1 MLPAHDLLPLA
12 AALDERE
19 LEHESKPDWLR
30 RVGVINDYVRIPYAN
45 GSSFASQFLY
55 RELSRRGHRVTI
67 IGPSDPLATAAE
79 LPKRHIAFPS
89 VPLRNHPGVRLAL
102 PGGRALR
109 RVAREGLNLLLA
121 QTGSALLDLGPWLR
135 HAHGVPLLCVNTVH
149 LPSVYNVLLPD
160 RLNGNPEINALFR
173 DHIVPAMERQSA
185 LAYNAGDGLIVLSE
199 SLRSYWQERGVT
211 VPIHVIPRSVEP
223 RIFDGAAGAD
233 PFSPQAPR
241 GGRLLV
247 VCRHS
252 REKGLRRLL
261 EIFARSIAPKSPNAT
276 LTLVGDGPDH
286 DAFKRAARSLGVED
300 RCFFPGEFSL
310 NTIPSWYRHADVFL
324 YTSLSETYGQ
334 VVSEAMWCALPVV
347 ALADGM
353 GVSQQIR
360 SGETGILVP
369 NRGPEELVNQQF
381 AAEALALLADPGRRQ
396 ALGRDA
402 ERVARE
408 QSSPARW
415 MERHYLAFEA
425 ARERRE
431 HDFDRPDAPEPYL
444 ARWAAIHT
452 ALALLGCLRKPATLN
467 RHGRK
472 PPQWNDLLDGPARA
486 TVAAGAPP
494 RSLMPPEIA
503 QLFQALGV

>member
-1 MLPAHDLLPLA
+1 MKDAGEDA
-12 AALDERE
+12 GE
-19 LEHESKPDWLR
+19 LETKPDWLR
-30 RVGVINDYVRIPYAN
+30 RIGVINDYVRIPYAN

-67 IGPSDPLATAAE
+67 IGPSDPLATPQE
-79 LPKRHIAFPS
+79 LPQRHIAFPS

-109 RVAREGLNLLLA
+109 RVAREGLQLLLA

-135 HAHGVPLLCVNTVH
+135 HAHGVPLLCVNTIH

-160 RLNGNPEINALFR
+160 GLNGNATVNALFR
-173 DHIVPAMERQSA
+173 EHIVPSMERQSVH
-185 LAYNAGDGLIVLSE
+185 AYNAGDGLIVLSE

-223 RIFDGAAGAD
+223 RIFDARAGDD
-233 PFSPQAPR
+233 PFSPRARR

-252 REKGLRRLL
+252 REKGVRRLL
-261 EIFARSIAPKSPNAT
+261 EIFARLIAPEEPNAT
-276 LTLVGDGPDH
+276 LTLIGDGPDH
-286 DAFKRAARSLGVED
+286 DAFKRAARELGVED
-300 RCFFPGEFSL
+300 RTFFPGEFSL
-310 NTIPSWYRHADVFL
+310 TSIPSWYRHADVFV

-334 VVSEAMWCALPVV
+334 VVSEALWCALPVV

-360 SGETGILVP
+360 NGETGVLIA
-369 NRGPEELVNQQF
+369 NEGPAEQVNHRF
-381 AAEALALLADPGRRQ
+381 AAEVLALLREPGRRA
-396 ALGRDA
+396 ALGRDG
-402 ERVARE
+402 ERAARE
-408 QSSPARW
+408 QSSPERW
-415 MERHYLAFEA
+415 MQRHYAAFEA
-425 ARERRE
+425 AREHRE
-431 HDFDRPDAPEPYL
+431 RDFDRPDAPQPFL
-444 ARWAAIHT
+444 ARWAAIH
-452 ALALLGCLRKPATLN
+452 AGLALLGCLRSPATLN

-472 PPQWNDLLDGPARA
+472 PPQWNDLLAEPQRA
-486 TVAAGAPP
+486 ATASSAPVG
-494 RSLMPPEIA
+494 RLTPPEIA